1 MACNI
6 VTAMNLDCM
15 NALGGVSS
23 IFVYAAGG
31 ATPFEI
37 QTVTAG
43 QVTLAGG
50 SGVFWQ
56 YKFGK
61 DTAKLTET
69 ATISNANGTVFY
81 TTELSV
87 NISKRDVA
95 KRNEFL
101 LLAKNREIRVVALD
115 NMGQYWL
122 LGNTRGAVLSTMVGE
137 GGQAIGDMNGY
148 TFTFQS
154 MEADPMPALASASA
168 TAISAIAPSG
178 TAAVGGFDFVTAD
191 Y

>member
-1 MACNI
+1 MACSI
-6 VTAMNLDCM
+6 LSTMNLDCM
-15 NALGGVSS
+15 SALGGVNTIYVFASDN
-23 IFVYAAGG
+23 
-31 ATPFEI
+31 FEI
-37 QTVTAG
+37 QTVAAG
-43 QVTLAGG
+43 EVTLAGG
-50 SGVFWQ
+50 SGDFFQ
-56 YKFGK
+56 YKFAK

-101 LLAKNREIRVVALD
+101 LLAKNREIRVIAVD

-154 MEADPMPALASASA
+154 MEADPMPALSS
-168 TAISAIAPSG
+168 TSRNAIAAIAPNSS
-178 TAAVGGFDFVTAD
+178 AAVGGFDFNTSAN
-191 Y
+191 

>member
-1 MACNI
+1 MACTILN
-6 VTAMNLDCM
+6 TMNLDCM
-15 NALGGVSS
+15 SALGGVNS
-23 IFVYAAGG
+23 IFVYAEGG
-31 ATPFEI
+31 LYDI

-43 QVTLAGG
+43 EVTLANGNG
-50 SGVFWQ
+50 TFFQ
-56 YKFGK
+56 YRFGK

-101 LLAKNREIRVVALD
+101 LLAKNREIRVIALD
-115 NMGQYWL
+115 NMGQFWL
-122 LGNTRGAVLSTMVGE
+122 LGNTRGANLSTMVGE

-154 MEADPMPALASASA
+154 MEADPMPALSSTSAA
-168 TAISAIAPSG
+168 LINAIAPGSS
-178 TAAVGGFDFVTAD
+178 AAVGGFDFETAL
-191 Y
+191 

>member
-1 MACNI
+1 MS
-6 VTAMNLDCM
+6 
-15 NALGGVSS
+15 ALGGVSS
-23 IFVYAAGG
+23 IFVYAEGG
-31 ATPFEI
+31 TTPFEI

-43 QVTLAGG
+43 EVTLAGG
-50 SGVFWQ
+50 TPASSIFWQ
-56 YKFGK
+56 YKFAK

-101 LLAKNREIRVVALD
+101 LLAKNREIRVIALD

-154 MEADPMPALASASA
+154 MEADPMPALSSASA
-168 TAISAIAPSG
+168 ALINAIAPDS
-178 TAAVGGFDFVTAD
+178 TAIVGGFDFITAE

>member
-1 MACNI
+1 MS
-6 VTAMNLDCM
+6 
-15 NALGGVSS
+15 ALGGVNT
-23 IFVYAAGG
+23 IYVFAGDN
-31 ATPFEI
+31 FEI

-43 QVTLAGG
+43 EVTLAGG
-50 SGVFWQ
+50 NGDFFQ
-56 YKFGK
+56 YKFAK

-101 LLAKNREIRVVALD
+101 LLAKNREIRVIAVD

-122 LGNTRGAVLSTMVGE
+122 LANTRGAVLSTMVGE

-154 MEADPMPALASASA
+154 MEADPMPALSSTSR
-168 TAISAIAPSG
+168 TAIAAIAPNS
-178 TAAVGGFDFVTAD
+178 TAAVGGFDFNTSAN
-191 Y
+191 

>member
-1 MACNI
+1 MS
-6 VTAMNLDCM
+6 
-15 NALGGVSS
+15 ALGGVNT
-23 IFVYAAGG
+23 IYVFADVN
-31 ATPFEI
+31 FDI

-43 QVTLAGG
+43 EVTLA
-50 SGVFWQ
+50 SGAGDFYQ

-81 TTELSV
+81 TQELSV

-101 LLAKNREIRVVALD
+101 LLAKNREIRVIALD

-148 TFTFQS
+148 TFTFQG
-154 MEADPMPALASASA
+154 MEADPLPALSSASA
-168 TAISAIAPSG
+168 TAIGAIAAGAS
-178 TAAVGGFDFVTAD
+178 AAVGGFTFNAATT
-191 Y
+191 

>member
-1 MACNI
+1 MACSILN
-6 VTAMNLDCM
+6 TMNLDCM
-15 NALGGVSS
+15 SALGGINTIYV
-23 IFVYAAGG
+23 FADVN
-31 ATPFEI
+31 FDI

-43 QVTLAGG
+43 EVTLA
-50 SGVFWQ
+50 SGAGDFYQ

-81 TTELSV
+81 TQELSV

-101 LLAKNREIRVVALD
+101 LLAKNREIRVIALD

-148 TFTFQS
+148 TFTFQG
-154 MEADPMPALASASA
+154 MEADPLPALSSASA
-168 TAISAIAPSG
+168 TAIGAIAPGAS
-178 TAAVGGFDFVTAD
+178 AAVGGFTFNAATT
-191 Y
+191 

>member
-1 MACNI
+1 MS
-6 VTAMNLDCM
+6 
-15 NALGGVSS
+15 ALGGVDT
-23 IFVYAAGG
+23 IYVFAGNN
-31 ATPFEI
+31 FEI

-43 QVTLAGG
+43 EVTLAGG
-50 SGVFWQ
+50 TGGDFFQ
-56 YKFGK
+56 YKFAK

-87 NISKRDVA
+87 NISKRNIA

-101 LLAKNREIRVVALD
+101 LLAKNREIRVIAVD

-154 MEADPMPALASASA
+154 MEADPMPALSSASR
-168 TAISAIAPSG
+168 TAIAAIAPG
-178 TAAVGGFDFVTAD
+178 ATAAVGGFDFNTSD
-191 Y
+191 N

>member
-6 VTAMNLDCM
+6 TQSIPLDCM
-15 NALGGVSS
+15 SALGGIDT
-23 IFVYAAGG
+23 IFVFAGTNFVVQ
-31 ATPFEI
+31 TPI
-37 QTVTAG
+37 AG
-43 QVTLAGG
+43 EVTLNGG
-50 SGVFWQ
+50 TGDFFQ
-56 YKFGK
+56 YKFAK

-69 ATISNANGTVFY
+69 ATVSNANGTVFY

-87 NISKRDVA
+87 NISKRETL

-101 LLAKNREIRVVALD
+101 LLAKNREIRVIAKD
-115 NMGQYWL
+115 NMGQFWL

-154 MEADPMPALASASA
+154 MEADPLPALSPTSAG
-168 TAISAIAPSG
+168 AINALAPSSSG
-178 TAAVGGFDFVTAD
+178 VIGGFTFEMATT
-191 Y
+191 

>member
-1 MACNI
+1 MACSILN
-6 VTAMNLDCM
+6 TMNLDCM
-15 NALGGVSS
+15 SALGGVNT
-23 IFVYAAGG
+23 IYVFADVN
-31 ATPFEI
+31 FDI

-43 QVTLAGG
+43 EVTLA
-50 SGVFWQ
+50 SGAGDFYQ

-81 TTELSV
+81 TQELSV

-101 LLAKNREIRVVALD
+101 LLAKNREIRVIALD

-148 TFTFQS
+148 TFTFQG
-154 MEADPMPALASASA
+154 MEADPLPALSSASA
-168 TAISAIAPSG
+168 TAIGAIAPGAS
-178 TAAVGGFDFVTAD
+178 AVVGGFTFNAATT
-191 Y
+191 

>member
-1 MACNI
+1 
-6 VTAMNLDCM
+6 MNLDCM
-15 NALGGVSS
+15 SALGGVNS
-23 IFVYAAGG
+23 IFVYAEGG
-31 ATPFEI
+31 LYDI

-43 QVTLAGG
+43 EVTLANGNG
-50 SGVFWQ
+50 TFFQ
-56 YKFGK
+56 YRFGK

-101 LLAKNREIRVVALD
+101 LLAKNREIRVIALD
-115 NMGQYWL
+115 NMGQFWL
-122 LGNTRGAVLSTMVGE
+122 LGNTRGANLSTMVGE

-154 MEADPMPALASASA
+154 MEADPMPALSSTSAA
-168 TAISAIAPSG
+168 LINAIAPGSS
-178 TAAVGGFDFVTAD
+178 AAVGGFDFETAL
-191 Y
+191 

>member
-1 MACNI
+1 MACTILN
-6 VTAMNLDCM
+6 TMNLDCM
-15 NALGGVSS
+15 SALGGVNS
-23 IFVYAAGG
+23 IFVYAEGG
-31 ATPFEI
+31 LYDI

-43 QVTLAGG
+43 EVTLAGG
-50 SGVFWQ
+50 AGSFYQ
-56 YKFGK
+56 YRFGK

-101 LLAKNREIRVVALD
+101 LLAKNREIRVIALD
-115 NMGQYWL
+115 NMGQFWL
-122 LGNTRGAVLSTMVGE
+122 LGNTRGANLSTMVGE

-154 MEADPMPALASASA
+154 MEADPMPALSSTSAGL
-168 TAISAIAPSG
+168 INAIAPNSS
-178 TAAVGGFDFVTAD
+178 ASVGGFTFETAL
-191 Y
+191 

>member
-1 MACNI
+1 MACTILN
-6 VTAMNLDCM
+6 TMNLDCM
-15 NALGGVSS
+15 SALGGVNS
-23 IFVYAAGG
+23 IFVYAEGG
-31 ATPFEI
+31 LYDI

-43 QVTLAGG
+43 EVTLANGNG
-50 SGVFWQ
+50 TFFQ
-56 YKFGK
+56 YRFGK

-101 LLAKNREIRVVALD
+101 LLAKNREIRVIALD

-154 MEADPMPALASASA
+154 MESDPMPALSSTSAA
-168 TAISAIAPSG
+168 LINAIAPASS
-178 TAAVGGFDFVTAD
+178 AAVGGFDFETAL
-191 Y
+191 

>member
-1 MACNI
+1 MACSILN
-6 VTAMNLDCM
+6 TMNLDCM
-15 NALGGVSS
+15 SALGGVNT
-23 IFVYAAGG
+23 IYVFADVN
-31 ATPFEI
+31 FDI
-37 QTVTAG
+37 QTVVAG
-43 QVTLAGG
+43 EVTLA
-50 SGVFWQ
+50 SGAGDFYQ

-81 TTELSV
+81 TQELSV

-101 LLAKNREIRVVALD
+101 LLAKNREIRVIALD

-148 TFTFQS
+148 TFTFQG
-154 MEADPMPALASASA
+154 MEADPLPALSSASA
-168 TAISAIAPSG
+168 TAISAIAPAT
-178 TAAVGGFDFVTAD
+178 TAVVGGFTFNTATT
-191 Y
+191 

>member
-1 MACNI
+1 MACSI
-6 VTAMNLDCM
+6 LTTMPLDCM
-15 NALGGVSS
+15 SALGGVDT
-23 IFVYAAGG
+23 IYVFAGDNF
-31 ATPFEI
+31 PV
-37 QTVTAG
+37 QTVVANE
-43 QVTLAGG
+43 VTLTGG
-50 SGVFWQ
+50 SGDFFQ
-56 YKFGK
+56 YKFAK

-87 NISKRDVA
+87 NISKRSIN

-101 LLAKNREIRVVALD
+101 LLAKNREIRVIVKD

-122 LGNTRGAVLSTMVGE
+122 MGNTRGAVLSTLVGE

-154 MEADPMPALASASA
+154 MEADQMPGLNNLDAA
-168 TAISAIAPSG
+168 AINAIAPG
-178 TAAVGGFDFVTAD
+178 ATAAIGGFDFNTAAN
-191 Y
+191 

>member
-1 MACNI
+1 MS
-6 VTAMNLDCM
+6 
-15 NALGGVSS
+15 ALGGVNS
-23 IFVYAAGG
+23 IFVYAEGG
-31 ATPFEI
+31 LYDI

-43 QVTLAGG
+43 EVTLANGNG
-50 SGVFWQ
+50 TFFQ
-56 YKFGK
+56 YRFGK

-101 LLAKNREIRVVALD
+101 LLAKNREIRVIALD
-115 NMGQYWL
+115 NMGQFWL
-122 LGNTRGAVLSTMVGE
+122 LGNTRGANLSTMVGE

-154 MEADPMPALASASA
+154 MEADPMPALSSTSAA
-168 TAISAIAPSG
+168 LINAIAPGSS
-178 TAAVGGFDFVTAD
+178 AAVGGFDFETAL
-191 Y
+191 

>member
-1 MACNI
+1 MACSILN
-6 VTAMNLDCM
+6 TMNLDCM
-15 NALGGVSS
+15 SALGGVNT
-23 IFVYAAGG
+23 IYVFADVN
-31 ATPFEI
+31 FDI
-37 QTVTAG
+37 QTVVAG
-43 QVTLAGG
+43 EVTLA
-50 SGVFWQ
+50 SGAGDFYQ

-81 TTELSV
+81 TQELSV

-101 LLAKNREIRVVALD
+101 LLAKNREFRVIGLD

-148 TFTFQS
+148 TFTFQG
-154 MEADPMPALASASA
+154 MEADPLPALSSASA
-168 TAISAIAPSG
+168 TAIGAIAPGAS
-178 TAAVGGFDFVTAD
+178 AAVGGFTFNAATT
-191 Y
+191 

>member
-6 VTAMNLDCM
+6 LAAIPLDCM
-15 NALGGVSS
+15 SALGGVNT
-23 IFVYAAGG
+23 IYVFAADN
-31 ATPFEI
+31 FEI

-43 QVTLAGG
+43 EVTLAGG
-50 SGVFWQ
+50 TGDFFQ

-101 LLAKNREIRVVALD
+101 LLAKNREIRVIALD

-122 LGNTRGAVLSTMVGE
+122 LGNTRGANLSTMVGE

-154 MEADPMPALASASA
+154 MEADPMPALSSTSS
-168 TAISAIAPSG
+168 TAISAIAPGAS
-178 TAAVGGFDFVTAD
+178 AAVGGFTFENATT
-191 Y
+191 

>member
-6 VTAMNLDCM
+6 TQAIPLDCM
-15 NALGGVSS
+15 NALGGVRS
-23 IFVYAAGG
+23 IFVFAEGANIPFDIQAVVAG
-31 ATPFEI
+31 E
-37 QTVTAG
+37 
-43 QVTLAGG
+43 VTLAGG
-50 SGVFWQ
+50 SGGPFYQ
-56 YKFGK
+56 YKFAK

-87 NISKRDVA
+87 NISKRETV

-101 LLAKNREIRVVALD
+101 LLAKNREIRVIVKD
-115 NMGQYWL
+115 NMNQYWL
-122 LGNTRGAVLSTMVGE
+122 MGNARGAVLSTMVGE

-154 MEADPMPALASASA
+154 MEADPMPALSTTSANALDSIAPASSA
-168 TAISAIAPSG
+168 T
-178 TAAVGGFDFVTAD
+178 VGGFDFNTAL
-191 Y
+191 

>member
-1 MACNI
+1 MACSI
-6 VTAMNLDCM
+6 LTTMNLDCM
-15 NALGGVSS
+15 SALGGVNT
-23 IFVYAAGG
+23 IYVFAGDN
-31 ATPFEI
+31 FEI
-37 QTVTAG
+37 QTVVSNE
-43 QVTLAGG
+43 VTLAGG
-50 SGVFWQ
+50 SGDFYQ
-56 YKFGK
+56 YKFAK

-101 LLAKNREIRVVALD
+101 LLAKNREIRVIVLD

-122 LGNTRGAVLSTMVGE
+122 LGNTRGAVLSTLVGE

-154 MEADPMPALASASA
+154 MEADPMPGLNALTASA
-168 TAISAIAPSG
+168 INGIAPGS
-178 TAAVGGFDFVTAD
+178 TAAIGGFDFHTAAN
-191 Y
+191 

>member
-6 VTAMNLDCM
+6 LSVMNLDCM
-15 NALGGVSS
+15 SALGGVDT
-23 IFVYAAGG
+23 IYVFAGSNF
-31 ATPFEI
+31 TE

-43 QVTLAGG
+43 VVTLAGG
-50 SGVFWQ
+50 GDFYQ

-81 TTELSV
+81 TQELSV
-87 NISKRDVA
+87 NITKRDVA

-101 LLAKNREIRVVALD
+101 LLAKNREIRVIVLD

-122 LGNTRGAVLSTMVGE
+122 LGNERGAVLSTMVGE

-148 TFTFQS
+148 TFTFQA
-154 MEADPMPALASASA
+154 MEGNPMPVLIGSDA
-168 TAISAIAPSG
+168 TAISAIAPG
-178 TAAVGGFDFVTAD
+178 TTAAVGGFDFNTSVN
-191 Y
+191 

>member
-1 MACNI
+1 MACTILN
-6 VTAMNLDCM
+6 TMNLDCM
-15 NALGGVSS
+15 SALGGVNS
-23 IFVYAAGG
+23 IFVYAEGG
-31 ATPFEI
+31 LYDI

-43 QVTLAGG
+43 EVTLASGAG
-50 SGVFWQ
+50 SFYQ
-56 YKFGK
+56 YRFGK

-101 LLAKNREIRVVALD
+101 LLAKNREIRVIALD

-122 LGNTRGAVLSTMVGE
+122 LGNTRGANLSTMVGE

-154 MEADPMPALASASA
+154 MEADPMPALSSTSAGL
-168 TAISAIAPSG
+168 INAIAPNSSA
-178 TAAVGGFDFVTAD
+178 TVGGFTFETAL
-191 Y
+191 

>member
-6 VTAMNLDCM
+6 LQTIPLDCM
-15 NALGGVSS
+15 SALGGINTIYV
-23 IFVYAAGG
+23 FADDN
-31 ATPFEI
+31 FEV

-43 QVTLAGG
+43 EVTLAGG
-50 SGVFWQ
+50 NGDFFQ
-56 YKFGK
+56 YKFAK

-69 ATISNANGTVFY
+69 ATVSNANGTVFY

-87 NISKRDVA
+87 NISKRDVT

-101 LLAKNREIRVVALD
+101 LLAKNRGIRVIALD

-122 LGNTRGAVLSTMVGE
+122 LGNVRGAVLSTMVGE

-154 MEADPMPALASASA
+154 MEADPMPALSSASA
-168 TAISAIAPSG
+168 TAINAIAPAS
-178 TAAVGGFDFVTAD
+178 TAIVGGFDFNTAAN
-191 Y
+191 

>member
-6 VTAMNLDCM
+6 LQTIPLDCM
-15 NALGGVSS
+15 SALGGINTIYV
-23 IFVYAAGG
+23 FAGVN
-31 ATPFEI
+31 FEV

-43 QVTLAGG
+43 EVTLAGG
-50 SGVFWQ
+50 SGDFYQ
-56 YKFGK
+56 YKFAK

-87 NISKRDVA
+87 NISKRDVT
-95 KRNEFL
+95 KRNEFM

-115 NMGQYWL
+115 NMGKYWL

-154 MEADPMPALASASA
+154 MEADPMPALSSANA
-168 TAISAIAPSG
+168 TSINAIAPNAS
-178 TAAVGGFDFVTAD
+178 AVIGGFDFNTAAS
-191 Y
+191 

>member
-6 VTAMNLDCM
+6 TQAIPLDCM
-15 NALGGVSS
+15 SALGGISS
-23 IFVYAAGG
+23 IYVYAEGANIPFDIQAVVAG
-31 ATPFEI
+31 E
-37 QTVTAG
+37 
-43 QVTLAGG
+43 VTLANGTGG
-50 SGVFWQ
+50 PFYQ
-56 YKFGK
+56 YKFAK

-81 TTELSV
+81 TTELSI
-87 NISKRDVA
+87 NISKRETF

-101 LLAKNREIRVVALD
+101 LLAKNREIRVIAKD

-122 LGNTRGAVLSTMVGE
+122 MGNARGAVLSTMVGE

-154 MEADPMPALASASA
+154 MEADPMPALSTTSANALDS
-168 TAISAIAPSG
+168 IAPAS
-178 TAAVGGFDFVTAD
+178 TAVVGGFSFETAL
-191 Y
+191 

>member
-6 VTAMNLDCM
+6 LNVMNLDCM
-15 NALGGVSS
+15 SAIGGVRH
-23 IFVYAAGG
+23 IYVFADGG
-31 ATPFEI
+31 NTNYEI
-37 QTVTAG
+37 QQVIAG
-43 QVTLAGG
+43 EVTLSGG
-50 SGVFWQ
+50 TGGPFLQ
-56 YKFGK
+56 YKFAK

-101 LLAKNREIRVVALD
+101 LLAKNREIRVIIKD
-115 NMGQYWL
+115 NMDQYWL
-122 LGNTRGAVLSTMVGE
+122 LGNVRGAVLSTMVGE

-154 MEADPMPALASASA
+154 MEADPMPALSTT
-168 TAISAIAPSG
+168 TANAIDSLPPLG
-178 TAAVGGFDFVTAD
+178 TGVIGGFNFENAA
-191 Y
+191 

>member
-6 VTAMNLDCM
+6 TQAIPLDCM
-15 NALGGVSS
+15 SALGGVDT
-23 IFVYAAGG
+23 IYVFAG
-31 ATPFEI
+31 TNFDV

-43 QVTLAGG
+43 EVTLAGG
-50 SGVFWQ
+50 AGDFYQ
-56 YKFGK
+56 YKFAK

-69 ATISNANGTVFY
+69 ATVSNANGTVFY

-87 NISKRDVA
+87 NISKRDVT

-101 LLAKNREIRVVALD
+101 LLAKNREIRVIAKD
-115 NMGQYWL
+115 NMGQFWL

-154 MEADPMPALASASA
+154 MEADPLPALSSTSAGL
-168 TAISAIAPSG
+168 INAIAPSSS
-178 TAAVGGFDFVTAD
+178 AAVGGFTFETATT
-191 Y
+191 